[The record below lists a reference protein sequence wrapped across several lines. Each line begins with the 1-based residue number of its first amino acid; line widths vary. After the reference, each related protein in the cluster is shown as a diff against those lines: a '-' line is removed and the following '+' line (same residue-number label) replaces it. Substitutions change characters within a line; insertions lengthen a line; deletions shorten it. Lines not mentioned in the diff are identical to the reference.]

1 MGRVIVST
9 YAGFIA
15 FGLCSVWGL
24 RLLLRGV
31 RGDVL
36 DSTGMETASRNWFIA
51 GGILLQFPL
60 IPFTLFAWKQA
71 KARSHP
77 AWKAQFDH

>member
-1 MGRVIVST
+1 MVAMGRAIVSI

-15 FGLCSVWGL
+15 FGLCSVLGF

-31 RGDVL
+31 RGDIL
-36 DSTGMETASRNWFIA
+36 DLTGMETASRSWFIA

-60 IPFTLFAWKQA
+60 IAFTLFAWKQGLFG
-71 KARSHP
+71 S
-77 AWKAQFDH
+77 